1 MIQIWHN
8 PRCSK
13 SRESLKYLEETNQ
26 NFEVKEYLKEEIT
39 KEELV
44 TLLVKIDLKA
54 KDIIRNTE
62 SIYKELNVKD
72 ISDENELIEVMI
84 KNPKLIQRPIIVKD
98 NKAVIGRPL
107 EKVEGLLK

>member
-1 MIQIWHN
+1 MIEIWHN

-13 SRESLKYLEETNQ
+13 SRDSLKYLEETNKE
-26 NFEVKEYLKEEIT
+26 FEIKEYLKEELT

-44 TLLVKIDLKA
+44 NILVKLDLKA

-62 SIYKELNVKD
+62 SFYKELNVKD

-98 NKAVIGRPL
+98 NRAVIGRPL
-107 EKVEGLLK
+107 EKVKGLLK